1 MTECNAPRFQDL
13 LPDYMA
19 GSLCESDVAELRQHL
34 AACASCTSDLA
45 ILRQVRALRAPA
57 ATLNAETVSR
67 IVAALPRPGSG
78 AVGHHSSSGSNEVQK
93 HPARPML
100 VKTTSDMQAPP
111 SIRSRS
117 RSLQRHS
124 ATFWRVAATIVVMVA
139 GGTSLLVAKRHD
151 ARPGS
156 PGAAALASA
165 ESGSA
170 VMAESLAMAADLG
183 DVLASAT
190 DVPVSYG
197 DIGDYSEDELQAM
210 LDRLDQ
216 WDGANSP
223 DPLPGA
229 GMLGTYQVRE

>member
-19 GSLCESDVAELRQHL
+19 GSLCESDLAELRQHL
-34 AACASCTSDLA
+34 AECASCTSDLA
-45 ILRQVRALRAPA
+45 ILRQVRALRVPA
-57 ATLNAETVSR
+57 TTLNAAAVSR
-67 IVAALPRPGSG
+67 IVAALPRPGST
-78 AVGHHSSSGSNEVQK
+78 AAGHGSNEVQV
-93 HPARPML
+93 HPSRPML
-100 VKTTSDMQAPP
+100 VRTTSDMQAPP
-111 SIRSRS
+111 STRSRS
-117 RSLQRHS
+117 RRLQRHT

-151 ARPGS
+151 ALPESLTATALAGAEPGS
-156 PGAAALASA
+156 AL
-165 ESGSA
+165 
-170 VMAESLAMAADLG
+170 MTESLGMAANLG

-197 DIGDYSEDELQAM
+197 DIGDYSEDELEAM

-223 DPLPGA
+223 EPLPRA
-229 GMLGTYQVRE
+229 GMLGTYRVRQ

>member
-19 GSLCESDVAELRQHL
+19 GSLCESDLAELRQHL
-34 AACASCTSDLA
+34 AECASCTSDLA
-45 ILRQVRALRAPA
+45 ILRQVRALRVPA
-57 ATLNAETVSR
+57 TTLNAETVSR
-67 IVAALPRPGSG
+67 IVAALPRPGLG
-78 AVGHHSSSGSNEVQK
+78 AVGHGNSNEAPK

-111 SIRSRS
+111 STRSR
-117 RSLQRHS
+117 RPQRHS
-124 ATFWRVAATIVVMVA
+124 ATFWRIAATIVVMVA
-139 GGTSLLVAKRHD
+139 GGTSLLVAKRD
-151 ARPGS
+151 DLRPGGPS
-156 PGAAALASA
+156 GAVLVGAA
-165 ESGSA
+165 SGSTI
-170 VMAESLAMAADLG
+170 MAESLAMAGGIG

-197 DIGDYSEDELQAM
+197 DIGNYSEDELQAM

-223 DPLPGA
+223 EPLPRA
-229 GMLGTYQVRE
+229 AMLGTYQVRE